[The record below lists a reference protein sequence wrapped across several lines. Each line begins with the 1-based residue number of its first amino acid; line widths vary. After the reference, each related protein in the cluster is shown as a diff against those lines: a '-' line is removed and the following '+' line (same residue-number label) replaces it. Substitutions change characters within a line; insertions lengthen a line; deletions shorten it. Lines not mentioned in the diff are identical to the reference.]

1 MENILSL
8 LSTCIE
14 RGKENKQ
21 SPYPADLKDMDGA
34 LELTKKALML
44 DFAPTEILQKGMTAG
59 MQAIGEKFSKG
70 EAFIPE
76 LLISAKAMYA
86 AMSVLKPFFD
96 SGEVEQKGTIILG
109 TVAGD
114 LHDIGKNIVRM
125 VLEGDGWKVIDLG
138 VDVTTDK
145 FISTLEENP
154 QSFVGMSALLT
165 TTMMYM
171 EKSVQE
177 IKNEYCGTKIFVGGA
192 PLTREFSDKIGADGF
207 FSEPHSFVKYLNN
220 FIESK

>member
-1 MENILSL
+1 MENILTQ

-21 SPYPADLKDMDGA
+21 SPYPPELKDLDGA
-34 LELTKKALML
+34 LELTKQALEL
-44 DFAPTEILQKGMTAG
+44 GFSPTDIMQKGMTAG
-59 MQAIGEKFSKG
+59 MTSIGEKFSRG

-86 AMSVLKPFFD
+86 AMSVLKPYFE
-96 SGEVEQKGTIILG
+96 SGEIEQRGSIILG

-138 VDVTTDK
+138 VDVTTEK
-145 FISTLEENP
+145 FVSALKENP
-154 QSFVGMSALLT
+154 GSILGMSALLT
-165 TTMMYM
+165 TTMMNM
-171 EKSVQE
+171 EKSIKE
-177 IKNEYCGTKIFVGGA
+177 IKNEFCETKIFIGGA
-192 PLTREFSDKIGADGF
+192 PLTKEFSDKIDADGY
-207 FSEPHSFVKYLNN
+207 FSEPHSFAKYLNS
-220 FIESK
+220 I